1 MRQHLIRPR
10 TAAVLAAVADT
21 VGEVA
26 TLVGE
31 ALLPDILV
39 EVGARTVQ
47 PLPHAAQA
55 LIRGKGM

>member
-1 MRQHLIRPR
+1 MRQHLIRRR

-31 ALLPDILV
+31 APLVDILV
-39 EVGARTVQ
+39 EVGARTVL

-55 LIRGKGM
+55 LIRVQGM